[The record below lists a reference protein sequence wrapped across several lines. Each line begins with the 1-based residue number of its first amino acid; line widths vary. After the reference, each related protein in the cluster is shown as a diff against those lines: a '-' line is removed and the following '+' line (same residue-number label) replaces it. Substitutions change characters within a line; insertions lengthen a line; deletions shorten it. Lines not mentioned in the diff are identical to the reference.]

1 MIFILLR
8 YVPSIATLIRVFIM
22 GGWEVDLEVN
32 ALEPRLDM
40 SLALSCALWSWL
52 SG

>member
-1 MIFILLR
+1 MTFILLR

-22 GGWEVDLEVN
+22 SGWEVDLEMN
-32 ALEPRLDM
+32 GLEQGLDM
-40 SLALSCALWSWL
+40 SLALSYALWSWL